1 MALNRDI
8 LRIALPSIVS
18 NITVPLLGLVDVAIT
33 GHLGAGVYLGA
44 IAVGGML
51 FNVIYWMFS
60 FLRMGT
66 SGLTAQAY
74 GRQNPHDIMDQ
85 LARGT
90 VVAIA
95 ISLTL
100 LLLQAP
106 ISQTALRL
114 INPSEEVRALAA
126 LYFRICIWGAP
137 AALLL
142 FVFSGWYVGMQN
154 SRLPMWIA
162 IVQNVCNILL
172 SVFFVY
178 FLKMGLTGVAL
189 GTVLAQYAGLITA
202 AALWCHHYRRLLP
215 HLSRHSVLDIQA
227 MLAFFKLNKDLFL
240 RTLCLIAI
248 HFYFIA
254 AGSSLGDTALAVNT
268 MLMQLFTLYSYIMD
282 GFACAGEAIVG
293 RAVGAGD
300 AALHRRTVGRLFLW
314 GALMVVLFTGLYA
327 LGGTPFLSLLS
338 NDRNI
343 VLAAEVYQP
352 WTLLIPLC
360 SVATFIWDGI
370 FIGET
375 DTRGM
380 LIATATGMATFF
392 GLYWWWGPLYGN
404 HGLWAA
410 FLSYLFVRGLTQT
423 LYKCPRLM
431 TETEGGKKKS

>member
-1 MALNRDI
+1 MALNREI

-33 GHLGAGVYLGA
+33 GHLGAKVYLGA

-60 FLRMGT
+60 SLRMGT

-74 GRQNPHDIMDQ
+74 GRQSPHDIMDQ

-90 VVAIA
+90 VVALA
-95 ISLTL
+95 LSL
-100 LLLQAP
+100 LLVLLQTP
-106 ISQTALRL
+106 VSQLALYL
-114 INPSEEVRALAA
+114 IDPSEEVRRLAA

-154 SRLPMWIA
+154 SRLPMWVA
-162 IVQNVCNILL
+162 VVQNVSNILL
-172 SVFFVY
+172 SLIFVFGCD
-178 FLKMGLTGVAL
+178 MGLRGVAL
-189 GTVLAQYAGLITA
+189 GTVAAQYAGLLTA
-202 AALWCHHYRRLLP
+202 AVLWWWHYRRFLPLLSW
-215 HLSRHSVLDIQA
+215 HTALDVGA
-227 MLAFFKLNKDLFL
+227 MLSFFNLNKDLFL

-254 AGSSLGDTALAVNT
+254 AGASLGDTALAVNT

-293 RAVGAGD
+293 RAVGAGNTR
-300 AALHRRTVGRLFLW
+300 LHRMTVGRLFLW
-314 GALMVVLFTGLYA
+314 GGLMVVLFTAAYG
-327 LGGTPFLSLLS
+327 LGGRPFLSLLS
-338 NDRNI
+338 NNTD
-343 VLAAEVYQP
+343 VVQAAQVYQP

-380 LIATATGMATFF
+380 LLATAVGMTTFF
-392 GLYWWWGPLYGN
+392 VLYWWWGPLYGN

-423 LYKCPRLM
+423 LYKRPWI
-431 TETEGGKKKS
+431 TQGKKG

>member
-1 MALNRDI
+1 MALNREI
-8 LRIALPSIVS
+8 LHIALPSIVS

-33 GHLGAGVYLGA
+33 GHLGAKVYLGA

-74 GRQNPHDIMDQ
+74 GRQSPHDIMDQ

-90 VVAIA
+90 VVALGL
-95 ISLTL
+95 SL
-100 LLLQAP
+100 LLILLQFP
-106 ISQTALRL
+106 VSQLALHL
-114 INPSEEVRALAA
+114 IDPSEEVRRLAG

-142 FVFSGWYVGMQN
+142 FVFSGWFVGMQN
-154 SRLPMWIA
+154 SRLPMWVA
-162 IVQNVCNILL
+162 VVQNTSNIVLSLVLVFGCN
-172 SVFFVY
+172 
-178 FLKMGLTGVAL
+178 MGLRGVAL
-189 GTVLAQYAGLITA
+189 GTVAAQYAGLLTA
-202 AALWCHHYRRLLP
+202 TTLWWCHFRNFLP
-215 HLSRHSVLDIQA
+215 VLSWHSALNMRA
-227 MLAFFKLNKDLFL
+227 MMYFFNLNKDLFL

-254 AGSSLGDTALAVNT
+254 AGASLGDTALAVNT

-293 RAVGAGD
+293 RAVGAGNETQ
-300 AALHRRTVGRLFLW
+300 HRMTVGRLFLW
-314 GALMVVLFTGLYA
+314 GSLMVVLFTTAYG
-327 LGGTPFLSLLS
+327 LGGRPFLSLLS
-338 NDRNI
+338 NNAD
-343 VLAAEVYQP
+343 VVTAAEVYQP

-380 LIATATGMATFF
+380 LLATSVGMLTFF

-410 FLSYLFVRGLTQT
+410 FLSYLLVRGLTQT
-423 LYKCPRLM
+423 LYKGPWIM
-431 TETEGGKKKS
+431 QGKKG

>member
-1 MALNRDI
+1 MALNREI

-33 GHLGAGVYLGA
+33 GHLGAKVYLGA

-74 GRQNPHDIMDQ
+74 GRQSPHDIMDQ

-90 VVAIA
+90 VVALA
-95 ISLTL
+95 LSL
-100 LLLQAP
+100 LLVLLQTP
-106 ISQTALRL
+106 VSQLALHL
-114 INPSEEVRALAA
+114 IDPSEEVRRLAA

-154 SRLPMWIA
+154 SRLPMWVA
-162 IVQNVCNILL
+162 VVQNVSNILL
-172 SVFFVY
+172 SLVFVFGCD
-178 FLKMGLTGVAL
+178 MGLRGVAL
-189 GTVLAQYAGLITA
+189 GTVAAQYAGLLTA
-202 AALWCHHYRRLLP
+202 VTLWWRHYRRFLPELSWHSALNVRALL
-215 HLSRHSVLDIQA
+215 S
-227 MLAFFKLNKDLFL
+227 FFNLNKDLFL

-254 AGSSLGDTALAVNT
+254 AGASLGDTALAVNT

-300 AALHRRTVGRLFLW
+300 TRLHRMTVGRLFLW
-314 GALMVVLFTGLYA
+314 GGLMVVLFTTAYG
-327 LGGTPFLSLLS
+327 LGGRPFLSLLS
-338 NDRNI
+338 NNADV

-380 LIATATGMATFF
+380 LLATAVGMTTFF
-392 GLYWWWGPLYGN
+392 ALYWWWGPLYGN

-410 FLSYLFVRGLTQT
+410 FLTYLFVRGLTQT
-423 LYKCPRLM
+423 LYKGPRLM
-431 TETEGGKKKS
+431 TGRKG

>member
-1 MALNRDI
+1 MALNRSI

-33 GHLGAGVYLGA
+33 GRLGAMAYLGA

-51 FNVIYWMFS
+51 FNVIYWMFA

-74 GRQNPHDIMDQ
+74 GRQDSADIMNQ

-90 VVAIA
+90 LVALV
-95 ISLTL
+95 ISLL
-100 LLLQAP
+100 LILLQSPVARL
-106 ISQTALRL
+106 ALYL
-114 INPSEEVRALAA
+114 INPSGEVRQLAA
-126 LYFRICIWGAP
+126 LYFHICIWGAP

-154 SRLPMWIA
+154 SRLPMWVA
-162 IVQNVCNILL
+162 IVQNVSNIFL
-172 SVFFVY
+172 SLVFVY
-178 FLKMGLTGVAL
+178 GWHMGLRGVAL
-189 GTVLAQYAGLITA
+189 GTVVAQYAGLLTA
-202 AALWCHHYRRLLP
+202 LVLWWHHYRHLLP
-215 HLSRHSVLDIQA
+215 GFSWRTTLDTRA
-227 MLAFFKLNKDLFL
+227 LLRFFSLNKDLFL

-248 HFYFIA
+248 HFRFIA
-254 AGSSLGDTALAVNT
+254 AGASLGDTALAVNT

-282 GFACAGEAIVG
+282 GFANAGEAIVG
-293 RAVGAGD
+293 RAVGAGNTK
-300 AALHRRTVGRLFLW
+300 LHRMTVSRLFMW
-314 GALMVVLFTGLYA
+314 GALMMVLFTSAYA
-327 LGGTPFLSLLS
+327 LGGTAFLSLLS
-338 NDRNI
+338 ADRS
-343 VLAAEVYQP
+343 VVQAAEVYQP

-380 LIATATGMATFF
+380 LLATAVGMTAFF
-392 GLYWWWGPLYGN
+392 CLYWWWGPLYGN

-410 FLSYLFVRGLTQT
+410 FLTYLFVRGLTQT
-423 LYKCPRLM
+423 LYKGPWIM
-431 TETEGGKKKS
+431 QAKKG